1 MPDFDHSYEC
11 TLLQQLRDG
20 DHAAF
25 RTIYSQYKLRLA
37 GGLLRMLKSP
47 GLVEEVLQELFMRLW
62 EHRERIDPSRPI
74 KAYLFAI
81 GENLVR
87 DTFRRVAKDRKMRE
101 GMLQAMDEVYWHV
114 EERIVAREIKSE
126 LYRVIDM
133 LPPKRR
139 EVYKLFK
146 LEAKSYEEIGREL
159 KISTGTV
166 NDHMKKANAF
176 VKNYLANH
184 PEWGIPILLFW
195 MRL

>member
-1 MPDFDHSYEC
+1 
-11 TLLQQLRDG
+11 
-20 DHAAF
+20 
-25 RTIYSQYKLRLA
+25 
-37 GGLLRMLKSP
+37 MLKSP